1 MRRLRG
7 IFSRI
12 ALVVGA
18 SRCRRDRVTL
28 AGLQATVL
36 ALRGERR

>member
-1 MRRLRG
+1 MRRVRG

-18 SRCRRDRVTL
+18 PI
-28 AGLQATVL
+28 APEAATPARLEAAVL

>member
-12 ALVVGA
+12 ALVVA
-18 SRCRRDRVTL
+18 PPVPPERVTL
-28 AGLQATVL
+28 DGLQAIVL

>member
-12 ALVVGA
+12 ALVVGEPVPPA
-18 SRCRRDRVTL
+18 EVTL
-28 AGLQATVL
+28 GALESRVL